1 MEMTS
6 YNDVDAGDMFAAA
19 DYYSAGAGGDL
30 FDMVWPGRRRR
41 EEDNTSGCL
50 PLSPPP
56 PPELAVDDQ
65 LLAGGDGGGGK
76 PVAVAVAEDD
86 DSGERW
92 TEDQVPTDEGICVMG
107 TRSESSKERR
117 KITRARRSSRYSQ
130 THSLTERKRR
140 CKINENLKTL
150 QQLVPVCD
158 KSNNQASTLDKT
170 IRYMKS
176 LQQHAQAMSVGCSMK
191 TAEAAGVTCPFLPP
205 PPYVR
210 PAIAGGGGAPAGM
223 VPRPLPPSMVPFA
236 PVLSMAV
243 HHTAPLMM
251 MPAAPAPLM
260 MYPAAAA
267 GSKGVAGES
276 LVRLL
281 GTGKEGA
288 FRRCV
293 STRRRCLATT
303 FLVALYGENL
313 VQVCLDGRHQRFW
326 HQDLLRGVI

>member
-76 PVAVAVAEDD
+76 PGDEKRVQQGEEEDN
-86 DSGERW
+86 
-92 TEDQVPTDEGICVMG
+92 T
-107 TRSESSKERR
+107 SK
-117 KITRARRSSRYSQ
+117 KI
-130 THSLTERKRR
+130 KRR

-205 PPYVR
+205 PP
-210 PAIAGGGGAPAGM
+210 AINDDACGAGAIDD
-223 VPRPLPPSMVPFA
+223 VS
-236 PVLSMAV
+236 
-243 HHTAPLMM
+243 
-251 MPAAPAPLM
+251 
-260 MYPAAAA
+260 
-267 GSKGVAGES
+267 GSSCRVE
-276 LVRLL
+276 
-281 GTGKEGA
+281 
-288 FRRCV
+288 
-293 STRRRCLATT
+293 
-303 FLVALYGENL
+303 
-313 VQVCLDGRHQRFW
+313 
-326 HQDLLRGVI
+326 

>member
-6 YNDVDAGDMFAAA
+6 CYNDVDAGDI
-19 DYYSAGAGGDL
+19 GAGGDL

-107 TRSESSKERR
+107 RRSESSKERR

-150 QQLVPVCD
+150 QQLVPGCD

-176 LQQHAQAMSVGCSMK
+176 LQQHVQAMSVGCIMK
-191 TAEAAGVTCPFLPP
+191 PAAAGVSYHPFLQP

-210 PAIAGGGGAPAGM
+210 PAIAAGGAAPAGM
-223 VPRPLPPSMVPFA
+223 VPRPLPSSMVRFA
-236 PVLSMAV
+236 PVLPMVV
-243 HHTAPLMM
+243 HHPAPLMM

-260 MYPAAAA
+260 TYPGA
-267 GSKGVAGES
+267 GVAGPSNITAE
-276 LVRLL
+276 R
-281 GTGKEGA
+281 KK
-288 FRRCV
+288 
-293 STRRRCLATT
+293 
-303 FLVALYGENL
+303 
-313 VQVCLDGRHQRFW
+313 D
-326 HQDLLRGVI
+326 

>member
-19 DYYSAGAGGDL
+19 DYYSAGDGGDL
-30 FDMVWPGRRRR
+30 FDMVWPGRRRRR

-65 LLAGGDGGGGK
+65 LPAGGDGGGSGGE

-92 TEDQVPTDEGICVMG
+92 TEDQGR
-107 TRSESSKERR
+107 RSESSKERR

-150 QQLVPVCD
+150 QQLVPGCD

-176 LQQHAQAMSVGCSMK
+176 LQQHVQAMSVGCIMK
-191 TAEAAGVTCPFLPP
+191 PAAAGVSYHPFLQP

-210 PAIAGGGGAPAGM
+210 PAIAAGGAAPAGM
-223 VPRPLPPSMVPFA
+223 VPRPLPSSMVPFA
-236 PVLSMAV
+236 PVLPMVV
-243 HHTAPLMM
+243 HHPAPLMM

-260 MYPAAAA
+260 TYPGA
-267 GSKGVAGES
+267 GVAGPKAVTCWSSWRRSPQDPGMPLLDLPPPPLPLSTTTTMTCS
-276 LVRLL
+276 LTSSFCWCR
-281 GTGKEGA
+281 
-288 FRRCV
+288 
-293 STRRRCLATT
+293 
-303 FLVALYGENL
+303 
-313 VQVCLDGRHQRFW
+313 
-326 HQDLLRGVI
+326 

>member
-6 YNDVDAGDMFAAA
+6 CYNDVDAGDMFAAA

-65 LLAGGDGGGGK
+65 LPAGGDGGGGE

-92 TEDQVPTDEGICVMG
+92 TEDQVPTDEGICVM
-107 TRSESSKERR
+107 
-117 KITRARRSSRYSQ
+117 
-130 THSLTERKRR
+130 KRR

-176 LQQHAQAMSVGCSMK
+176 LQQHAQHEK
-191 TAEAAGVTCPFLPP
+191 TAAAAGVTCPFLPP
-205 PPYVR
+205 PPSSALLVIVEEGPTR
-210 PAIAGGGGAPAGM
+210 PWDA
-223 VPRPLPPSMVPFA
+223 
-236 PVLSMAV
+236 
-243 HHTAPLMM
+243 TARSTS
-251 MPAAPAPLM
+251 
-260 MYPAAAA
+260 AAATSFDHHHHGA
-267 GSKGVAGES
+267 LIDKLLQVVQPYMLS
-276 LVRLL
+276 LKTSVR
-281 GTGKEGA
+281 
-288 FRRCV
+288 
-293 STRRRCLATT
+293 
-303 FLVALYGENL
+303 ENNAM
-313 VQVCLDGRHQRFW
+313 VKPNFYHS
-326 HQDLLRGVI
+326 

>member
-1 MEMTS
+1 MAVSAWGSIVDEESTLTS
-6 YNDVDAGDMFAAA
+6 LCV
-19 DYYSAGAGGDL
+19 SPSKVSCVSGAGGDL

-92 TEDQVPTDEGICVMG
+92 TEDQVPTDEGICVM
-107 TRSESSKERR
+107 
-117 KITRARRSSRYSQ
+117 
-130 THSLTERKRR
+130 KRR

-191 TAEAAGVTCPFLPP
+191 TAAAAGVTCPFLPP
-205 PPYVR
+205 PP
-210 PAIAGGGGAPAGM
+210 AINDDACGAGAIDD
-223 VPRPLPPSMVPFA
+223 V
-236 PVLSMAV
+236 
-243 HHTAPLMM
+243 
-251 MPAAPAPLM
+251 
-260 MYPAAAA
+260 Y
-267 GSKGVAGES
+267 GSSCRVE
-276 LVRLL
+276 
-281 GTGKEGA
+281 
-288 FRRCV
+288 
-293 STRRRCLATT
+293 
-303 FLVALYGENL
+303 
-313 VQVCLDGRHQRFW
+313 
-326 HQDLLRGVI
+326 